1 MSLHIHLD
9 PVGGVAGDMFV
20 AALLAARPDLTPRV
34 LADIAAVL
42 PPQAGETRL
51 AEVVNGGIAALHF
64 SLGSGREADAGDE
77 AHQPHGRHAH
87 VSHSHAAASASGD
100 SASHSHSH
108 SHTNAHASASAPNPA
123 HAAHG
128 TQDRAPAPSGTF
140 ADMRARI
147 LAAAL
152 SPGTA
157 QAALAILTVLA
168 EAEARMHRVPV
179 EAVHFHEIGDWD
191 SLMDVVAAGSLAAA
205 LRGATWSLSPL
216 PLGGG
221 MVKTAHGLLPVP
233 APATLE
239 ILTGFPWR
247 DDGVHGERVTP
258 TGAAILRYL
267 IAGAPADRPGLAS
280 LAAVGYGAGTRTLP
294 GLPNVL
300 RASLFETS
308 EGSAGA
314 DHLVELAF
322 DIDDMTGEE
331 IALAADRLRAS
342 TGVRDVRLV
351 PGMGKKGRPLTT
363 FALLCEEARLDA
375 VCDAV
380 FLQTSTLGLRWHK
393 VERRVL
399 ARWEGRT
406 LDGRPVK
413 HATRPGGQ
421 GTAKVEAD
429 ALADLPTLAERRAA
443 ARGEP

>member
-1 MSLHIHLD
+1 MSPGAGNPAVTLHIHLD
-9 PVGGVAGDMFV
+9 PVGGIAGDMFV
-20 AALLAARPDLTPRV
+20 AALLAARPDLKPRV

-42 PPQAGETRL
+42 PPEAGEVRI
-51 AEVVNGGIAALHF
+51 AEVVNGGIAALHV
-64 SLGSGREADAGDE
+64 SLTGHGETQAHGAG
-77 AHQPHGRHAH
+77 
-87 VSHSHAAASASGD
+87 HAAHS
-100 SASHSHSH
+100 SHSHSH
-108 SHTNAHASASAPNPA
+108 SHAQAWAGGESAGHSHAQSHAHSHAHATATPE
-123 HAAHG
+123 
-128 TQDRAPAPSGTF
+128 TRAPAPSGTF

-147 LAAAL
+147 RAAAL

-157 QAALAILTVLA
+157 EAAIAILTVLA
-168 EAEARMHRVPV
+168 EAEARMHRMPV

-205 LRGATWSLSPL
+205 LPGATWSLSPL

-258 TGAAILRYL
+258 TGAAILRHL
-267 IAGAPADRPGLAS
+267 MGDAPATRPVFARLK
-280 LAAVGYGAGTRTLP
+280 AVGYGAGTRTLP

-300 RASLFETS
+300 RASLFEVS
-308 EGSAGA
+308 DGA
-314 DHLVELAF
+314 ARPDLLVEIAF

-331 IALAADRLRAS
+331 MAHAADLLRAA
-342 TGVRDVRLV
+342 TGVRDLRLV

-363 FALLCEEARLDA
+363 FAVLCEEARLDA
-375 VCDAV
+375 VCDAI
-380 FLQTSTLGLRWHK
+380 FLQTSTLGLRWHQ

-399 ARWEGRT
+399 ARSHGHT
-406 LDGRPVK
+406 PGGHPIK

-421 GTAKVEAD
+421 ATAKVEAD